1 MNVIDVLEQRA
12 KEYPQNPAI
21 IFRGDKITFAQ
32 VKDKVLSLSQG
43 LLKLGLK
50 RKDKVAIYLPNWPEY
65 IFSYLAIWSIGAC
78 AVPLDFMFTED
89 EIISCA
95 AHAQA
100 KILITK
106 HKANISFKNLK
117 EKIPSLRQI
126 ISCQSKE
133 EGALSFEELLGQG
146 KSHAQQVN
154 PVRDKTPKTT
164 DGCLRQPIS
173 NGVKIENKDYA
184 IIFYTSGTTG
194 KPKGVLIN
202 YAQLDAPPKSMAF
215 FVNADLSSG
224 DIALC
229 ALPFSHLGGLIYI
242 QNTVAFGLTL
252 VLMERFMPLDFL
264 RNVQNYK
271 VNFFW
276 IVPSMYY
283 ALLQLKEFETFD
295 LSSLRWIVTFGASNS
310 PDALRR
316 FHQFCPKACLLNG
329 WGLTETNAPTV
340 VLPMG
345 SKNIESVGR
354 PAPWIEV
361 KVFSESNQELKAGEV
376 GEVAVKSWVVT
387 DGYFKDEKLTRETIR
402 DGWFHT
408 GDLGRF
414 DAEGFLYI
422 VGRKKEM
429 IKVGGEIVFEP
440 EVEAALQKHPD
451 IAEAA
456 VIGVADKLRGEVP
469 KAFLV
474 PKEGKNISEEELR
487 YFLRRHL
494 AHFKIPHY
502 FEFYAALPKN
512 RTGKIDKEK
521 LRDVSESK
529 GESVP

>member
-1 MNVIDVLEQRA
+1 MKVIEVLEKLA
-12 KEYPQNPAI
+12 KELPQNPAV
-21 IFRGDKITFAQ
+21 IFRGDKLTFSQ
-32 VKDKVLSLSQG
+32 LKDKVFSLSQG
-43 LLKLGLK
+43 LLKLGIS
-50 RKDKVAIYLPNWPEY
+50 RGDKVAIYLPNWPEY
-65 IFSYLAIWSIGAC
+65 IFSYLATWAIGAC
-78 AVPLDFMFTED
+78 SVPLDFMLTED

-95 AHAQA
+95 AHAEVKA
-100 KILITK
+100 LITK
-106 HKANISFKNLK
+106 HKANISFDNLK
-117 EKIPSLRQI
+117 KNILSLKQI

-133 EGALSFEELLGQG
+133 EGAISFEELLGHG
-146 KSHAQQVN
+146 EANPPQVK
-154 PVRDKTPKTT
+154 V
-164 DGCLRQPIS
+164 
-173 NGVKIENKDYA
+173 ENKDYA
-184 IIFYTSGTTG
+184 VIFYTSGTTG

-215 FVNADLSSG
+215 FVNADLRGG
-224 DIALC
+224 DTSLC

-242 QNTVAFGLTL
+242 QNTISFGLTL

-264 RNVQNYK
+264 KNVQNYK

-276 IVPSMYY
+276 LVPSMYY

-316 FHQFCPKACLLNG
+316 FQQFCPKAYLLNG

-361 KVFSESNQELKAGEV
+361 KIFSDYNRELKPGEI

-387 DGYFKDEKLTRETIR
+387 DGYFKDEKLTQETIR
-402 DGWFHT
+402 AGWFHT

-414 DAEGFLYI
+414 DAQGFLYI

-456 VIGVADKLRGEVP
+456 VVGAADKLRGEVP

-474 PKEGKNISEEELR
+474 VKEGKNISEEDLR

-502 FEFYAALPKN
+502 FEFCATLPKN
-512 RTGKIDKEK
+512 RTGKIDKEQ
-521 LRDVSESK
+521 LRDGSRAKAKLS
-529 GESVP
+529 P